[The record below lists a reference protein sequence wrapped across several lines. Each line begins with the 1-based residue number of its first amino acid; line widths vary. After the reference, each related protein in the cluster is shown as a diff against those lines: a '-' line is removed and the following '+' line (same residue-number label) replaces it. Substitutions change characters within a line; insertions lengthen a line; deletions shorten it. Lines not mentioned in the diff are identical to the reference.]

1 MVVLL
6 ILLAVVAIIVIVA
19 VTDQKKHDEREAD
32 ERKRRAEEYRREWQ
46 ELQRENEE
54 LKRENEAW
62 EKEFGELMTYQNRGM
77 ELEKVKDIEE
87 AVKAYEEAVR
97 YGSNSSRLHLNNYY
111 HSIERLAICYRKQ
124 KRYQDEIDLLE
135 FALELN
141 PTDDMIDTI
150 KHRIEKS
157 KQLLNNQK
165 IK

>member
-6 ILLAVVAIIVIVA
+6 ILLAVVAVIVIVA

-77 ELEKVKDIEE
+77 ELEKEKDIEE

-97 YGSNSSRLHLNNYY
+97 LGSNSSRLHLNNYY
-111 HSIERLAICYRKQ
+111 HSIERLAVCYRKL
-124 KRYQDEIDLLE
+124 KRYEEEVSLLQY
-135 FALELN
+135 AKELGVKGSN
-141 PTDDMIDTI
+141 LAAVEDRLAKAQTLL
-150 KHRIEKS
+150 EKS
-157 KQLLNNQK
+157 KAL
-165 IK
+165 